1 MRRMATGGLNR
12 SDTVS
17 QAPALQNSGYLLPTQ
32 DVIAENYFFFWF
44 VLIKWFKMAE
54 ATLSSPVQTPQ
65 QVGVWAPMFSFCC
78 HGPGRPLCVFW
89 VGIALLKSS

>member
-1 MRRMATGGLNR
+1 MATGGLNR

-17 QAPALQNSGYLLPTQ
+17 QAPALENSGYLLPTQ
-32 DVIAENYFFFWF
+32 DAIAENYFFLVCF
-44 VLIKWFKMAE
+44 IQWFKMAE

-78 HGPGRPLCVFW
+78 HGPGRPLRVLW
-89 VGIALLKSS
+89 LEIAMLKSS